1 MFLVIAFVYLEYKQI
16 SSSKL
21 DQSCRQYPVN
31 RLTQNYV
38 PSLGQNHMKLY
49 ALFRISRKKNLTLS
63 SSTSLYRPYKG
74 VHPLRLELKYFSS
87 PKRDKEM
94 N

>member
-16 SSSKL
+16 SSSKS

-49 ALFRISRKKNLTLS
+49 ALFRISQKKIL
-63 SSTSLYRPYKG
+63 PYPACIG
-74 VHPLRLELKYFSS
+74 HIREYIP
-87 PKRDKEM
+87 
-94 N
+94 

>member
-16 SSSKL
+16 SSSES
-21 DQSCRQYPVN
+21 DQLCRQYPVN

-49 ALFRISRKKNLTLS
+49 ALFRISRKKIL
-63 SSTSLYRPYKG
+63 PYPAA
-74 VHPLRLELKYFSS
+74 HPSIGHIREYI
-87 PKRDKEM
+87 P
-94 N
+94 